1 MQKGWFFHFSES
13 VYRHVQSQDLSSR
26 YLNNIMVRNVIK
38 QAMALALVPPSYVQ
52 VLFNELGQELNDDE
66 REEISGLL
74 QYFKNY
80 WMRQVSIWNVYEI
93 PDRINNYSEDFWKAN
108 SIFY

>member
-1 MQKGWFFHFSES
+1 MA
-13 VYRHVQSQDLSSR
+13 
-26 YLNNIMVRNVIK
+26 RNVIK

-52 VLFNELGQELNDDE
+52 VLFNELDQELNDDE

-74 QYFKNY
+74 QYFKNH
-80 WMRQVSIWNVYEI
+80 WVRQISIWNIYEI
-93 PDRINNYSEDFWKAN
+93 LDRTNNDSEGFLKAN